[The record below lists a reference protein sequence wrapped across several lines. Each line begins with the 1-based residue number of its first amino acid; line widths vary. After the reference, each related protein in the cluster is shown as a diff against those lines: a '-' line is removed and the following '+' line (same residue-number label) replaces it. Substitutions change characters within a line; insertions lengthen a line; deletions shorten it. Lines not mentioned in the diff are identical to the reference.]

1 MDLFRISCQTCQTP
15 LSVRHEEAI
24 GQIYQ
29 CPRCGSMVL
38 VESPSVQSDTASHHV
53 DARPTVEERD
63 EDSTGDSI
71 GTKTPSEKARWMT
84 GPSVERTT
92 GEFSESN
99 DSQRDLEST
108 HSADTPPGPDVD
120 DLLVNTASQ
129 ASVGNNDQLDESKVA
144 AAGATLIPDDSS
156 TLPLPDA
163 AWANSGQAAFRSW
176 LLYGMAA
183 VVGVLGSAF
192 MITVVILSSNTGH
205 QVDVVESKPSQ
216 RSQVRQDSATTDVTE
231 SLPDK
236 TVSTADV
243 VERSDV
249 AAQPTVGEHAVEL
262 ENPFQAEE
270 PLETASESDASMDE
284 LSNPQTLLPTE
295 VSPKEQVILHEDTTA
310 GSVDVTTDPVEGA
323 IDLVSEE
330 SQRTKPP
337 PVPRKTNVGKQL
349 SLVIPSIEFE
359 DVELQE
365 CLRFLSDLTTVPIT
379 IEPESLLLARKTA
392 TSSVRWQADNHSV
405 REMLDDIMRQQRLA
419 CVVRDNQLLVTSR
432 TTDAA
437 GLKEIGY
444 PIGDLIQRT
453 DETASH
459 WEAIITS
466 LIAPETWGDQEGSAM
481 MVVEGDSLE
490 IRQTVAMH
498 WEILQ
503 LCEKIRMARSLP
515 IRSRYPV
522 EQFQL
527 TPRALQADELLATVV
542 SLNDVVPTRLVE
554 ILDRLEDET
563 GCQFLVDW
571 LSTSREGVYPDME
584 TTFSTQDQ
592 PLEQALR
599 TLLSPI
605 GLAYRVV
612 DRTMLQITSHEDFE
626 KRLEV
631 EVYDIDDWPDD
642 DGQKLIT
649 VLAEAV
655 DVDGAVG
662 HHLLAL
668 PNDHLVVARLS
679 QSQHQRLVRYLQSRT
694 NEKGVRNL

>member
-1 MDLFRISCQTCQTP
+1 
-15 LSVRHEEAI
+15 
-24 GQIYQ
+24 
-29 CPRCGSMVL
+29 
-38 VESPSVQSDTASHHV
+38 
-53 DARPTVEERD
+53 
-63 EDSTGDSI
+63 
-71 GTKTPSEKARWMT
+71 
-84 GPSVERTT
+84 
-92 GEFSESN
+92 
-99 DSQRDLEST
+99 
-108 HSADTPPGPDVD
+108 
-120 DLLVNTASQ
+120 
-129 ASVGNNDQLDESKVA
+129 
-144 AAGATLIPDDSS
+144 
-156 TLPLPDA
+156 
-163 AWANSGQAAFRSW
+163 
-176 LLYGMAA
+176 
-183 VVGVLGSAF
+183 
-192 MITVVILSSNTGH
+192 
-205 QVDVVESKPSQ
+205 
-216 RSQVRQDSATTDVTE
+216 
-231 SLPDK
+231 
-236 TVSTADV
+236 
-243 VERSDV
+243 
-249 AAQPTVGEHAVEL
+249 
-262 ENPFQAEE
+262 
-270 PLETASESDASMDE
+270 
-284 LSNPQTLLPTE
+284 
-295 VSPKEQVILHEDTTA
+295 
-310 GSVDVTTDPVEGA
+310 
-323 IDLVSEE
+323 
-330 SQRTKPP
+330 
-337 PVPRKTNVGKQL
+337 
-349 SLVIPSIEFE
+349 
-359 DVELQE
+359 
-365 CLRFLSDLTTVPIT
+365 
-379 IEPESLLLARKTA
+379 
-392 TSSVRWQADNHSV
+392 
-405 REMLDDIMRQQRLA
+405 
-419 CVVRDNQLLVTSR
+419 
-432 TTDAA
+432 
-437 GLKEIGY
+437 
-444 PIGDLIQRT
+444 
-453 DETASH
+453 
-459 WEAIITS
+459 
-466 LIAPETWGDQEGSAM
+466 M

-642 DGQKLIT
+642 DGQELIT